1 MYALLMQEELV
12 GVYYEMLVR
21 VIDRSSIATTLLCSE
36 CSVVGTWKPPLLV
49 PLARLPA
56 GVPISLTRVGTFK
69 NSSE

>member
-36 CSVVGTWKPPLLV
+36 CSVVGT
-49 PLARLPA
+49 
-56 GVPISLTRVGTFK
+56 
-69 NSSE
+69 